1 MPFQAIDEDTLLSP
15 ILWDMY
21 IGASLLDILETVD
34 TYYEI
39 DEIILKMKKA
49 EPIFCNPVYKNSELM
64 FRFLFLLRVS
74 NASFSYVFPRKIIIF
89 AIS

>member
-1 MPFQAIDEDTLLSP
+1 MPSRAIDEDTLLSP
-15 ILWDMY
+15 IVWDMY

-49 EPIFCNPVYKNSELM
+49 EPIFL
-64 FRFLFLLRVS
+64 
-74 NASFSYVFPRKIIIF
+74 
-89 AIS
+89 